1 MAKKAVKSVSFN
13 AMVKF
18 FMQSY
23 GVPTKKDI
31 LKLHERLDR
40 IEKLIKSSCE
50 TKKRVN
56 AASLNKK
63 ITNGISAM
71 TASDVV
77 TNVINKSDTDG
88 VNFASLRDITGFK
101 EKKLRN
107 IIFRLVK
114 TGKITRK
121 SRGIYVAEKGRL
133 I

>member
-1 MAKKAVKSVSFN
+1 MPKKTVKSVSFN

-40 IEKLIKSSCE
+40 IEKLIKLSYE
-50 TKKRVN
+50 TKRRIN
-56 AASLNKK
+56 TGSDKK
-63 ITNGISAM
+63 NIAGSSAM

-77 TNVINKSDTDG
+77 ANVINKSNADG
-88 VNFASLRDITGFK
+88 IDFASIKDRTGFE

-107 IIFRLVK
+107 IIFRLNK
-114 TGKITRK
+114 TGKITNK
-121 SRGIYVAEKGRL
+121 SRGVYIQKKGR
-133 I
+133 

>member
-1 MAKKAVKSVSFN
+1 MAKKTVKSVSFN

-40 IEKLIKSSCE
+40 IEILIKSSCG
-50 TKKRVN
+50 TKSRIN
-56 AASLNKK
+56 TGADKK
-63 ITNGISAM
+63 NTTGSSAM

-77 TNVINKSDTDG
+77 VNVINKSYSDG
-88 VNFASLRDITGFK
+88 IDFATLKDITGFE

-107 IIFRLVK
+107 IIFRLNK

-121 SRGIYVAEKGRL
+121 SRGIYMLQKKVD
-133 I
+133 